1 MALFTVAHCKGET
14 KIDHSPLENIDKSK
28 LKIKLFS
35 TMMLVGLQLYCI
47 ENGDTSFPLDKRME
61 LAEKIKN
68 KINQMTNYLLRKD
81 AKEFKMLGLALLDY
95 ESTLKKGQFS
105 LEFNKSLAKA
115 IIYYY
120 RKLALGDLRP
130 LDTKYMTG
138 PTKDQYRYI
147 TTVTSV
153 LDDYFEVRRNSNS
166 LYTISRGIGSILES
180 IKVEGTTADEKRL
193 AVQEALRRSGEYLKG
208 TKDTPNLD
216 GKLGT
221 ELKMEGIPVAN
232 LITFRNTLIHKH
244 LFPLIENETVDKI
257 SEDLTVVK
265 YIINNEIDKL
275 TSEFISRIID
285 QNFKKI
291 EVFYESFKDILSIK
305 MPDKS
310 IPDIISALE
319 SIKKGNSYMSLR
331 NNGKALIDEIYENAK
346 QIDNLG
352 FPSRETNNSE
362 FIRFIIDQNFGKI
375 QDKSFKNI
383 VKYND
388 KLNMTDEKKSIRG
401 IISALESIKKEN
413 SYMTLK
419 KKDKALI
426 DEIYENA
433 KQINSPRKTNNSE
446 FIRFIIH
453 QNFGKIQDESFK
465 NIVKNDKSLNMTDK
479 KKSIPDI
486 ISALELIKR
495 ENSYKSLTNNDKALI
510 DGIYENAKQ
519 INPQRFPSRE
529 TNNSNKPV
537 KKYWASSLAEATKD
551 SNTIEK
557 LRKKV
562 GTDVIKNVKGV
573 KSQAIQILFYG
584 IIDGIDGEPRSQS
597 LQLAL
602 EQHLLKNQVQESDAA
617 EAIKHLGKFYSKKIK
632 SEFYL
637 LKTLKN
643 DYAIRSQILNLYDVV
658 QRNDDLVNT
667 GSKYQWTA
675 ARMRNYLSHGS
686 TLVTIEEDTV
696 FTKDFAKL
704 VREAFIGELEKVEDI
719 TMVTIEQAIERVITK
734 DAVTLPKEVLEVLG
748 RVRVLI
754 CGDTGL
760 SRRRRSVK
768 SCLEWTEIDKFSKG
782 GAANRD
788 PDNIII
794 DSKKFI
800 ETISNERGANKEKFS
815 NFIALAS
822 ESEVIGDYKD
832 KVNMLTNN
840 HKYISHL
847 NRAGKVSGRV
857 MHGMFAKDI
866 IGAVLRKDYVG
877 AAEMAGFFGVSYGLT
892 EVAEVASRKG
902 ASFILK
908 GKPWIGYPLRIGTPF
923 IARFLSVLTARDL
936 YNQVKRYQEGHK
948 DALVPIILDSAQLGV
963 DVILV
968 GLEIGAV
975 AGVASLQ
982 GISAATGPIGI
993 IVGATIF
1000 VVYDGIM
1007 TVQTVRKIDEQID
1020 LTGWEMFSEG
1030 LRAFFVI
1037 QPSEKIE
1044 RLIEEKGAN
1053 NAAVNL
1059 TISYLESN
1067 SDIQRYV
1074 FPSIRVVEHDSEI
1087 ILDNVVLLDQK
1098 RYDIKWSRTRPDV
1111 LKEVDLFCLPK
1122 GNWETVSTN
1131 GTYYCDGAIGV
1142 EYKNNRTGNYTLIR
1156 LGDGTDRVKGFQES
1170 SNIFVLGDGHKEMTG
1185 GNKDD
1190 DFSFEN
1196 KSVNALV
1203 DREIKGSIDGG
1214 GGINTIDV
1222 GNLTPH
1228 DEGSNGGG
1236 RYQVSADFR
1245 QGILKVGNS
1254 NVALHISNINKFL
1267 GRTGRVD
1274 HVVPACDT
1282 KYMDGKGGEN
1292 KNDLDSI
1299 TIPKDDACFYDT
1311 SIVVNPY
1318 TKVTNSAINGKFSY
1332 FVKGEK
1338 GKEAYIDL
1346 GRNSQSNNAF
1356 VFNYTL
1362 TDIAAIDKSE
1372 ENITFSFVE
1381 EFYKREKEVNVD
1393 SSFHLTVSGAD
1404 ENTTT
1409 YNLID
1414 STKIVMAKPNIV
1426 YAIQNT
1432 EKSIDSLVK
1441 DYSSIA
1447 ERSQM
1452 YVIVYSNGEVLI
1464 IGHSHDNILMNEP
1477 KARVTHLVGGSGENL
1492 YVVASGYEKLTLAKL
1507 PVPDVIIYDFDRENQ
1522 VDTLDLRNIKEQMIQ
1537 DIDREINTKVSKI
1550 NSDLLINL
1558 CLDDASKKEVVKI
1571 RLKGALE
1578 NNWYKRVNIVID
1590 SIFVIEEILEE
1601 FELTPQPLIFDDN
1614 SQTIYVIS
1622 PKDVAEG
1629 NKIRVKKEIG
1639 DYTFARDNDAL
1650 IITNSLSSSADKNNL
1665 SIIILYDFYYEKNQD
1680 KMLTLKI
1687 EFNDKKI
1694 FLRKDKKRISSAGS
1708 FSELTKKV
1716 DIDSNDAVMYE
1727 IQKQKLFEAIER
1739 NNIGDVKELIN
1750 HGVSID
1756 AKNNDGQTPLHYAA
1770 KSDKLEV
1777 VKYLI
1782 EEKGANVNVKDN
1794 DGQTPLH
1801 SAAKSDK
1808 LEVVKYLIEEKGANV
1823 NAKDN
1828 HGQTP
1833 LHSAAKSDK
1842 LEVIKYLI
1850 EEKGANV
1857 NVKDDDGR
1865 TLLHSAAK
1873 TCRLEIVK
1881 YLIEE
1886 KRVDFNVKDNYGI
1899 TPLHYAAM
1907 NDGLEVVKY
1916 FIDKKQVDFNVG
1928 DMYKI
1933 TPLHY
1938 AAMYNGLEVVK
1949 YLIEEKTADIN
1960 VKDDSGMVVLYYA
1973 AAGNNI
1979 EVVRYL
1985 TEKQNANM
1993 NVTDNAAK
2001 TPLHYAA
2008 QSGKLEVVKYLIEE
2022 KGANANVKDNEGQ
2035 TPLHHAAN
2043 SDNLEVVKYFIEEK
2057 HIDFNVKDNYGITPL
2072 HYAAD
2077 HGKLEVVRY
2086 LIEGKN
2092 ANINVKD
2099 NDGQTPLHHAADHSK
2114 LEVVKYLIEKSAD
2127 VNVRDNEGRT
2137 SLHYAAYSY
2146 KPKVVKYLIE
2156 KGAKI
2161 DLKGNGELPLEIL
2174 ERGGHR
2180 SLADSIIKELTERLF
2195 YAVKYDDFGE
2205 VQGLINQGV
2214 SVNVKNSDGQTLLQ
2228 YAVSNGKLKVV
2239 KYLAEKG
2246 ADVNERNVSGDAP
2259 LHDAVRMG
2267 NLEVLKCLVEKGADV
2282 NVKDNYRLTPLHYA
2296 VVYNRLE
2303 ILKYLVEEKTADIN
2317 VKDSSGMVVLHHAA
2331 ATNNIEV
2338 VRYLIEKNNANINV
2352 TDNAGK
2358 TTLQYAA
2365 ESGKIEV
2372 IKYLIEEKGANANV
2386 KDNFG
2391 LTPLHYATNSDKLEV
2406 VKYFIEEK
2414 HIDFNVKDN
2423 YGLTTLHYA
2432 ADHGKLEIVKYLIEK
2447 GADVN
2452 VRDNEGRTS
2461 LHYAAYSYKPKVVKY
2476 LIEKGA
2482 KIDLKGNGEL
2492 PLEILERRGH
2502 RSLADSIIKE
2512 LTERLFDAVKY
2523 DDFSKVQ
2530 GLINQGVSVNVKN
2543 SDGQTLLQ
2551 YAVSNGKPKIEKYL
2565 VEIGATLSHAAARY
2579 NMQEIAK
2586 CLEEEGADVNVKDS
2600 FGVTTNKLKAI
2611 LKYLLEEGADVNGKD
2626 YSGSTLLDMAVW
2638 FNMQEIVKCLVEK
2651 GADVNVKSS
2660 SGSTPLFSAG
2670 LNNNPKLAKYL
2681 IEKGADVNVKD
2692 NLGSTVLHYAAQ
2704 NQMSY
2709 MVEWLVENGADINVT
2724 NGRGQ
2729 TPLDLARVNRF
2740 SASVYYLEKKLN
2752 EKREKRPQRKRR
2764 HHHGDRN
2771 RHHSSHRPLTID
2783 SSNQP
2788 GIATSNASQKSSW
2801 INDLV
2806 GWVKNSIG
2814 GLLGSRAALSETS
2827 ANYSNTAKNYGN
2839 QYTSQFSSEVCI
2851 NNNVGLG
2858 FFLLQSF
2865 LDKKYPLPKFCSLT
2879 YEEALANTMNIVGEF
2894 EKTLEKTAK
2903 QSGVLIKDVN
2913 FFRVYLDMADH
2924 VWNERY
2930 SQIPNTLYSAAKEA
2944 CPKNEKFLS
2953 ILKGNI
2959 EKMLDRQQTVNSNN
2973 HEQEPANDIG
2983 LIGVTCADQVA

>member
-1 MALFTVAHCKGET
+1 MALFTVAHCTGKE
-14 KIDHSPLENIDKSK
+14 KIDHSPLEKIDKS
-28 LKIKLFS
+28 KIKLFS
-35 TMMLVGLQLYCI
+35 TMMLLGLQLYCI
-47 ENGDTSFPLDKRME
+47 ENGDTSFPLDKRKE

-68 KINQMTNYLLRKD
+68 KINQMTNDLLRKD
-81 AKEFKMLGLALLDY
+81 AKEFKILGLALLDY
-95 ESTLKKGQFS
+95 ESTLKEGQFS

-153 LDDYFEVRRNSNS
+153 LDDYFDVRRNSNS

-180 IKVEGTTADEKRL
+180 IKVEGTTAGEKRL

-216 GKLGT
+216 YKLGT
-221 ELKMEGIPVAN
+221 ELKMEGIPVVN

-291 EVFYESFKDILSIK
+291 QVFYESFKDILSIK
-305 MPDKS
+305 MPDKC
-310 IPDIISALE
+310 IPDIVSALE
-319 SIKKGNSYMSLR
+319 SIKKGNSYMSLT
-331 NNGKALIDEIYENAK
+331 NKDKALIDEIYENAK

-383 VKYND
+383 VKNND

-413 SYMTLK
+413 SYMSLT

-433 KQINSPRKTNNSE
+433 KQINSSRETNNSE
-446 FIRFIIH
+446 FIRFIID

-573 KSQAIQILFYG
+573 ESKAIQILFDG
-584 IIDGIDGEPRSQS
+584 IIEGIDGKPRNQP

-602 EQHLLKNQVQESDAA
+602 EQYLLNKQVQKSDAA
-617 EAIKHLGKFYSKKIK
+617 EAIKHLENFYSKKIK

-643 DYAIRSQILNLYDVV
+643 DYAIWSQILNLYDVV
-658 QRNDDLVNT
+658 QRHDDLVNT
-667 GSKYQWTA
+667 RSKYQWKA

-686 TLVTIEEDTV
+686 TLVTIEEDTA

-704 VREAFIGELEKVEDI
+704 VREAFIGELEKVKAI
-719 TMVTIEQAIERVITK
+719 TMETIEQAIERVISNEG
-734 DAVTLPKEVLEVLG
+734 VILPKEVLEVLG

-754 CGDTGL
+754 CGGTGL

-768 SCLEWTEIDKFSKG
+768 SCLEWKEIDKFSKG
-782 GAANRD
+782 ATNRD

-847 NRAGKVSGRV
+847 NRAGKVSGMV
-857 MHGMFAKDI
+857 MHGMIAKDM
-866 IGAVLRKDYVG
+866 IGAVLREDYVG
-877 AAEMAGFFGVSYGLT
+877 VAKVSGFLAGSYGLAK
-892 EVAEVASRKG
+892 VADVASRKG
-902 ASFILK
+902 AGFMLK
-908 GKPWIGYPLRIGTPF
+908 GKPLLGKSLRFASPF
-923 IARFLSVLTARDL
+923 IARGLSAFVAYDL
-936 YNQVKRYQEGHK
+936 YNQVKEYQKGNK
-948 DALVPIILDSAQLGV
+948 DVLVPIILNSAQLGV

-968 GLEIGAV
+968 GLEIGEV

-982 GISAATGPIGI
+982 GISAAAGPAGI
-993 IVGATIF
+993 IVAATIF

-1007 TVQTVRKIDEQID
+1007 TVQTVQKIDEQID

-1067 SDIQRYV
+1067 PDIQRYV

-1122 GNWETVSTN
+1122 GNWESVSTN

-1196 KSVNALV
+1196 KSDNALV

-1236 RYQVSADFR
+1236 RYQMSADFR
-1245 QGILKVGNS
+1245 QGILKDTS

-1267 GRTGRVD
+1267 GRRDRVD

-1282 KYMDGKGGEN
+1282 KFMDGKGGEN
-1292 KNDLDSI
+1292 KNYLDSI

-1311 SIVVNPY
+1311 NIVVNPY
-1318 TKVTNSAINGKFSY
+1318 TKVTNSAINGNFSY
-1332 FVKGEK
+1332 FVRGEK

-1362 TDIAAIDKSE
+1362 TDIAAIDISE
-1372 ENITFSFVE
+1372 GNITFSFVE
-1381 EFYKREKEVNVD
+1381 EFYKREKKINVD

-1414 STKIVMAKPNIV
+1414 STKIVMGKPNIV

-1452 YVIVYSNGEVLI
+1452 YVIVYSNGEVLT
-1464 IGHSHDNILMNEP
+1464 IGHSHDDILMNEP

-1522 VDTLDLRNIKEQMIQ
+1522 VHTLDLRNIKEQMIQ
-1537 DIDREINTKVSKI
+1537 DIDREINTQVSKI

-1614 SQTIYVIS
+1614 SKTIYVIS

-1665 SIIILYDFYYEKNQD
+1665 SIIILNDFYYEKNQD

-1687 EFNDKKI
+1687 EFNDQKI
-1694 FLRKDKKRISSAGS
+1694 FLRKDKKRISSAGN

-1782 EEKGANVNVKDN
+1782 EKKGANVNVKDNDGQTPLHYAAKSDKLEVVKYLIEKKGANVNVKDNDGQTPLHSAAKSDKLEVVKYLIEEEGANVNVKDN

-1823 NAKDN
+1823 NVKDN
-1828 HGQTP
+1828 DGQTP
-1833 LHSAAKSDK
+1833 
-1842 LEVIKYLI
+1842 
-1850 EEKGANV
+1850 
-1857 NVKDDDGR
+1857 
-1865 TLLHSAAK
+1865 LHSAAK

-1916 FIDKKQVDFNVG
+1916 
-1928 DMYKI
+1928 
-1933 TPLHY
+1933 
-1938 AAMYNGLEVVK
+1938 
-1949 YLIEEKTADIN
+1949 LIEEKTADIN
-1960 VKDDSGMVVLYYA
+1960 VKDGSGMVVLHYA

-1993 NVTDNAAK
+1993 NVTDNAAE

-2022 KGANANVKDNEGQ
+2022 KGANANIKDNEGQ

-2099 NDGQTPLHHAADHSK
+2099 NAGQTPLHHAADHSK
-2114 LEVVKYLIEKSAD
+2114 LEVVKYLIE
-2127 VNVRDNEGRT
+2127 
-2137 SLHYAAYSY
+2137 
-2146 KPKVVKYLIE
+2146 
-2156 KGAKI
+2156 
-2161 DLKGNGELPLEIL
+2161 EI
-2174 ERGGHR
+2174 
-2180 SLADSIIKELTERLF
+2180 
-2195 YAVKYDDFGE
+2195 
-2205 VQGLINQGV
+2205 
-2214 SVNVKNSDGQTLLQ
+2214 
-2228 YAVSNGKLKVV
+2228 
-2239 KYLAEKG
+2239 
-2246 ADVNERNVSGDAP
+2246 
-2259 LHDAVRMG
+2259 
-2267 NLEVLKCLVEKGADV
+2267 
-2282 NVKDNYRLTPLHYA
+2282 
-2296 VVYNRLE
+2296 
-2303 ILKYLVEEKTADIN
+2303 
-2317 VKDSSGMVVLHHAA
+2317 
-2331 ATNNIEV
+2331 
-2338 VRYLIEKNNANINV
+2338 
-2352 TDNAGK
+2352 
-2358 TTLQYAA
+2358 
-2365 ESGKIEV
+2365 
-2372 IKYLIEEKGANANV
+2372 GANANV
-2386 KDNFG
+2386 KDNAWQ
-2391 LTPLHYATNSDKLEV
+2391 TPLHCAANSDNLE
-2406 VKYFIEEK
+2406 
-2414 HIDFNVKDN
+2414 
-2423 YGLTTLHYA
+2423 L
-2432 ADHGKLEIVKYLIEK
+2432 VKYLIEK
-2447 GADVN
+2447 D
-2452 VRDNEGRTS
+2452 
-2461 LHYAAYSYKPKVVKY
+2461 
-2476 LIEKGA
+2476 A

-2523 DDFSKVQ
+2523 DDFGEVQGLINQGVSIKVEDSDGQTLLAYAVSNGKLKVVKYLAEKGADVNVKNKYGSPLLFFAVMSNMEEIVKCLLEKGADVNATYSSKTTALHDAAFYGRVEIVKYLVEKGADVNVRDDYGRTSLHYAAYSSKPEVVKYLIEKGAKIDLRADGELPFEILERKGHKRLADSIIKELTERLFDAVKYDDFGKVQ

-2565 VEIGATLSHAAARY
+2565 VEKGATLSHAAARY

-2600 FGVTTNKLKAI
+2600 SGVTTNKLKEI
-2611 LKYLLEEGADVNGKD
+2611 LKEGADVNGKD
-2626 YSGSTLLDMAVW
+2626 YSGSTLLGMAVW
-2638 FNMQEIVKCLVEK
+2638 YNMQEIVKCLVEK

-2670 LNNNPKLAKYL
+2670 LSNNPKLAKYL

-2692 NLGSTVLHYAAQ
+2692 NFGSTVLHYATQ

-2724 NGRGQ
+2724 NDRGQ

-2788 GIATSNASQKSSW
+2788 GIATSNAGQKSSW

-2806 GWVKNSIG
+2806 GWVKNCIG
-2814 GLLGSRAALSETS
+2814 GLLGSRAALPETS
-2827 ANYSNTAKNYGN
+2827 ANYSKTAKNYGN

-2903 QSGVLIKDVN
+2903 QCGVLIKDVN
-2913 FFRVYLDMADH
+2913 FFKVYLDMADH